1 MRTRLLCLLTFPAL
15 FACSAP
21 PSNKDAGNDP
31 DSGSGEVFFKV
42 SGTAKIHPIAA
53 DFIRDAGITA
63 SIVGLTLRVEE
74 PLKVA
79 LSQPEGVFSTQI
91 LDSSGAF
98 EAKNISALD
107 VSLAVAAGI
116 FDGAD
121 AGRVVRSATILYDVS
136 LQSGQPKG
144 DVSGTAWAVPTA
156 FHDRLTQTI
165 TPAKIHA
172 ITRDTDAGTLIE
184 AGFILGRVIDGT
196 GKPVAG
202 QTITPSPAS
211 LQGGFFYP
219 ADDLSTLGASTG
231 SNGLFI
237 YVHNGGDV
245 NQFSFTV
252 TNASTYK
259 KRNAGATHD
268 ACLVVDIYPGTTA
281 PP

>member
-1 MRTRLLCLLTFPAL
+1 MRNLIALLLTFPAL
-15 FACSAP
+15 LACSGGTMTP
-21 PSNKDAGNDP
+21 KDGGGDP
-31 DSGSGEVFFKV
+31 DSGTGEVFFKV
-42 SGTAKIHPIAA
+42 TGTAKIHPIAA
-53 DFIRDAGITA
+53 DYLADAGIAA
-63 SIVGLTLRVEE
+63 SFVGLTVRVEE

-98 EAKNISALD
+98 AASNISSLD

-116 FDGAD
+116 FDGND

-144 DVSGTAWAVPTA
+144 DISGIAYAVPTP
-156 FHDRLTQTI
+156 FHDKLTQTVS
-165 TPAKIHA
+165 PAKIHA
-172 ITRDTDAGTLIE
+172 ITKDSDAGTLIQ
-184 AGFILGRVIDGT
+184 AGFILGRVIDSA

-202 QTITPSPAS
+202 KTITPSPAT

-219 ADDLSTLGASTG
+219 ADDLASLGTSTA

-252 TNASTYK
+252 TGESTYK

-268 ACLVVDIYPGTTA
+268 ACLVVDIYPGTVA
-281 PP
+281 P

>member
-1 MRTRLLCLLTFPAL
+1 MRTALVCLLTFPVL
-15 FACSAP
+15 FACSGT
-21 PSNKDAGNDP
+21 PSPGKDAGP
-31 DSGSGEVFFKV
+31 MDSGTDEVFFKV
-42 SGTAKIHPIAA
+42 TGTAKIHPIAA
-53 DFIRDAGITA
+53 DYLNDAGIPA
-63 SIVGLTLRVEE
+63 SFVGLTARVEE

-98 EAKNISALD
+98 QATNISSLD

-116 FDGAD
+116 FDGMD

-144 DVSGTAWAVPTA
+144 DITGIAYAVPTP
-156 FHDRLTQTI
+156 FHDKLTATI
-165 TPAKIHA
+165 TPAKIHG
-172 ITRDTDAGTLIE
+172 ITKDTDAGTLIE
-184 AGFILGRVIDGT
+184 AGFILGRVIDAA

-202 QTITPSPAS
+202 KTITPSPAN

-219 ADDLSTLGASTG
+219 GDDLTTLGTSTA
-231 SNGLFI
+231 SNGLFV

-245 NQFSFTV
+245 NQFSFAV
-252 TNASTYK
+252 TGESTYK

-268 ACLVVDIYPGTTA
+268 ACLVVDIYPGTVA
-281 PP
+281 P